1 MKISINQRCVLLVV
15 LAIVFLLALLN
26 GIQQSKQGNHGIS
39 ENKTTINHPVI
50 KSPKPN
56 QSQKDKVV
64 NTPLY
69 INYASAS
76 EIAKRLKGVGKKIAQ
91 RIVNSRE
98 QDGKF
103 TKLKDLKEVPGMGA
117 AKIQVYKEII
127 SFGSPMLKE

>member
-1 MKISINQRCVLLVV
+1 M
-15 LAIVFLLALLN
+15 
-26 GIQQSKQGNHGIS
+26 
-39 ENKTTINHPVI
+39 I

-98 QDGKF
+98 QNGKF
-103 TKLKDLKEVPGMGA
+103 TKLKDLKEVSGMGA
-117 AKIQVYKEII
+117 AKIQVNKEII